1 MGSPIL
7 QSPPEWRQG
16 AVVDLTVTDLSTTG
30 DGVAHWGTEQRAVFI
45 PDTVPGDRISARFT
59 YVKPR
64 YAHAQRLSILEPSP
78 HRIRPH
84 CIVAD
89 KCGGC
94 QWQPVDYPYQ
104 LRAKQNLVQ
113 QAIERIGKI
122 SNPPLR
128 EILAAPSPFGYRNKV
143 TYPLS
148 QSARDGESIVQAGYY
163 QKGSHRLVNL
173 NQCPVQDER
182 LNPLLIYLKQA
193 IQAQHWSI
201 YDEETHTG
209 ALRHLSLRIGRRTGE
224 ILITLVSQ
232 TEDLPG
238 LEAQAKVW
246 KTDFPALVGVCLNSN
261 PDRTNAIFG
270 TQTHC
275 IAGRSYLVEEFA
287 GLTLEIH
294 PTTFFQV
301 YTEQAEALL
310 QNIFTTLNL
319 QGTERIL
326 DAYCGIGTLTLPLA
340 QRVQHCVGIEVQETA
355 IAQARR
361 NAKRNQIQTIEFHQG
376 TVEQVLETLTEDWDV
391 VVLDPPRK
399 GCDPTV
405 LTQLMQRKIPRI
417 VYISCNPAT
426 LARDLK
432 ILGEE
437 GCYRLVEAQPADF
450 FPQTSHV
457 ECAAFLEWTGDSN
470 A

>member
-1 MGSPIL
+1 
-7 QSPPEWRQG
+7 
-16 AVVDLTVTDLSTTG
+16 
-30 DGVAHWGTEQRAVFI
+30 
-45 PDTVPGDRISARFT
+45 
-59 YVKPR
+59 
-64 YAHAQRLSILEPSP
+64 
-78 HRIRPH
+78 
-84 CIVAD
+84 
-89 KCGGC
+89 
-94 QWQPVDYPYQ
+94 
-104 LRAKQNLVQ
+104 
-113 QAIERIGKI
+113 
-122 SNPPLR
+122 
-128 EILAAPSPFGYRNKV
+128 
-143 TYPLS
+143 
-148 QSARDGESIVQAGYY
+148 
-163 QKGSHRLVNL
+163 
-173 NQCPVQDER
+173 
-182 LNPLLIYLKQA
+182 
-193 IQAQHWSI
+193 
-201 YDEETHTG
+201 
-209 ALRHLSLRIGRRTGE
+209 
-224 ILITLVSQ
+224 
-232 TEDLPG
+232 
-238 LEAQAKVW
+238 
-246 KTDFPALVGVCLNSN
+246 
-261 PDRTNAIFG
+261 
-270 TQTHC
+270 
-275 IAGRSYLVEEFA
+275 
-287 GLTLEIH
+287 LTLEIH

-399 GCDPTV
+399 GCEPTV